1 MGRLKNKRG
10 RPTKYRA
17 TLKSNPYWEE
27 VRRAVRMRD
36 GHRCTM
42 CGKAYDLEIHHK
54 TYNVNEASIVG
65 REMDFFYCLTT
76 LCEDCHA
83 KVHNK

>member
-1 MGRLKNKRG
+1 
-10 RPTKYRA
+10 
-17 TLKSNPYWEE
+17 
-27 VRRAVRMRD
+27 MRD

-54 TYNVNEASIVG
+54 TYNVNGRSIVG
-65 REMDFFYCLTT
+65 REMDFLYCLTT